1 MLGCYYT
8 ERKRRRERE
17 LQERTFK
24 LTRKSV
30 ILFTSLSLLA
40 LSTVN
45 AQVIQA
51 QTGKY
56 NQSKSLAEIRLE
68 LGFEEAQDEETQDKE
83 AQDEETQDEETQSQA
98 QPRRVT
104 DEESV
109 YITLTGEGV
118 EPSLVT
124 LRKGAPIFETIGL
137 DATSVWLD
145 ESKELATNTRIM
157 DGEGYVYYRVYN
169 REGYK
174 VGYVLERDILT
185 QVPLTED
192 QGVEVTLAIEAVRT
206 GLGIESKPTSESNES
221 NKPIETEEIDESKES
236 EDESKESSE
245 QESSEQESSEPE
257 SSEQESSEQESSEQ
271 ESSEPESSEQESSE
285 QESSEQESSEQE
297 SSEQESSEPESS
309 EQESS
314 EPESIEPES
323 SEPESSEPESSESGS
338 EEPESEEPIN
348 LVTNYE
354 ESDYYYIRLMTRA
367 QLFSDEL
374 LTELV
379 EGVDV
384 TSIYQVRG
392 EFITD
397 EGIKYLSVYEGD
409 DLLGYVIET
418 DTVESESP
426 EYYEVVLND
435 LKEESQQYVRLKDDA
450 VIYRDTHL
458 KDEQDDTT
466 LLDTPAYK
474 VKQNL
479 TTRGVSYHGIF
490 NGDDLV
496 GYVDSRQVERTNP
509 YGETHDEEMGRSYNS
524 HEEFLEML
532 VDYSGYAKDNNIF
545 PSVMI
550 AQALHESYPDGH
562 SGLAKNN
569 KNMFGIKGQYKG
581 QSSVWSTGEHTTS
594 GSQYTID
601 ASFRAYPSYL
611 EGVQDYVNLLNI
623 DYYTDFGVNQ
633 AKTPEEQIKAIHK
646 AGYATDVSYAE
657 KVITVIN
664 KYNLKQY
671 DK

>member
-17 LQERTFK
+17 LHKRTFK
-24 LTRKSV
+24 LTCKSV
-30 ILFTSLSLLA
+30 LLFTSLSLLA

-45 AQVIQA
+45 TQVQA

-68 LGFEEAQDEETQDKE
+68 LGFEEAQDEETQS
-83 AQDEETQDEETQSQA
+83 QTQTQQVSDEE
-98 QPRRVT
+98 PI
-104 DEESV
+104 
-109 YITLTGEGV
+109 YITLADEGV

-192 QGVEVTLAIEAVRT
+192 QGSEVTLAIEAVRT

-221 NKPIETEEIDESKES
+221 NESDKPNEPEEIEELDESSESESKDESSEPESNESSELES
-236 EDESKESSE
+236 EDESNESNESSE
-245 QESSEQESSEPE
+245 SESSEQESSEPE
-257 SSEQESSEQESSEQ
+257 SSTSESSEQESSESESSESESIESESESIESESSEQ
-271 ESSEPESSEQESSE
+271 ESSEPESA
-285 QESSEQESSEQE
+285 
-297 SSEQESSEPESS
+297 EPESDESQS
-309 EQESS
+309 EE
-314 EPESIEPES
+314 
-323 SEPESSEPESSESGS
+323 SESDES
-338 EEPESEEPIN
+338 ESEEPGN

-354 ESDYYYIRLMTRA
+354 ESGYYYISLMTRA

-379 EGVDV
+379 EGGDV
-384 TSIYQVRG
+384 TRIYQVRG
-392 EFITD
+392 EFTTD
-397 EGIKYLSVYEGD
+397 EGIKYLSVYDGD

-435 LKEESQQYVRLKDDA
+435 LKEESQQYVRLKGDA
-450 VIYRDTHL
+450 VVYRDTHL

-496 GYVDSRQVERTNP
+496 GYVDSRQVEKTNP
-509 YGETHDEEMGRSYNS
+509 YGETHDEEMGRTYNS

-581 QSSVWSTGEHTTS
+581 QSSVWSTGEHTSS

-633 AKTPEEQIKAIHK
+633 AKTPEEQIKAIRT
-646 AGYATDVSYAE
+646 AGYATDVNYVE
-657 KVITVIN
+657 KVLAVIN
-664 KYNLKQY
+664 RYDLKQY

>member
-30 ILFTSLSLLA
+30 ILFTSFSLLA
-40 LSTVN
+40 LSTVDT
-45 AQVIQA
+45 QVQA
-51 QTGKY
+51 QTGRY
-56 NQSKSLAEIRLE
+56 NQSKSLEEIRLE
-68 LGFEEAQDEETQDKE
+68 LGFEETQDEETQDKGSK
-83 AQDEETQDEETQSQA
+83 DEETQDEETQSQA
-98 QPRRVT
+98 SPRRVT

-109 YITLTGEGV
+109 YITLTEEGV

-145 ESKELATNTRIM
+145 ASKELATNKRIK

-174 VGYVLERDILT
+174 VGYVLERDIIT

-245 QESSEQESSEPE
+245 QESSEPE
-257 SSEQESSEQESSEQ
+257 SSEQESSEQES
-271 ESSEPESSEQESSE
+271 
-285 QESSEQESSEQE
+285 
-297 SSEQESSEPESS
+297 
-309 EQESS
+309 
-314 EPESIEPES
+314 
-323 SEPESSEPESSESGS
+323 
-338 EEPESEEPIN
+338 EEPVN

-379 EGVDV
+379 EGEDV
-384 TSIYQVRG
+384 TRVYQVRG

-458 KDEQDDTT
+458 KDEQDDAT

-657 KVITVIN
+657 KVIAVIN

>member
-1 MLGCYYT
+1 ML
-8 ERKRRRERE
+8 
-17 LQERTFK
+17 
-24 LTRKSV
+24 
-30 ILFTSLSLLA
+30 LFTSLSLLA

-45 AQVIQA
+45 TQVQA
-51 QTGKY
+51 QTGNY

-68 LGFEEAQDEETQDKE
+68 LGFEEAQDEETQS
-83 AQDEETQDEETQSQA
+83 QTPTQLVSDEE
-98 QPRRVT
+98 P
-104 DEESV
+104 V
-109 YITLTGEGV
+109 YITLADEGV
-118 EPSLVT
+118 APSLVT
-124 LRKGAPIFETIGL
+124 LRKGSPIFETIGL

-169 REGYK
+169 QEGYK

-192 QGVEVTLAIEAVRT
+192 QGSEVTLAIEAVRT
-206 GLGIESKPTSESNES
+206 GLGIESKPTLESNE
-221 NKPIETEEIDESKES
+221 IEEIDESKES
-236 EDESKESSE
+236 EDESKESKESE
-245 QESSEQESSEPE
+245 DELKESEETEETEYESKESSES
-257 SSEQESSEQESSEQ
+257 
-271 ESSEPESSEQESSE
+271 
-285 QESSEQESSEQE
+285 
-297 SSEQESSEPESS
+297 
-309 EQESS
+309 
-314 EPESIEPES
+314 
-323 SEPESSEPESSESGS
+323 ESSEPESSESESSEPESSESESSESESSESESSESESSESESEESESSESESSEPESSESESSETESSEPAS
-338 EEPESEEPIN
+338 EEPETEEPGN
-348 LVTNYE
+348 VVTNYE
-354 ESDYYYIRLMTRA
+354 ESGYYYISLMTRA

-374 LTELV
+374 LTKLV
-379 EGVDV
+379 EGEDV

-392 EFITD
+392 EFTTD

-450 VIYRDTHL
+450 VVYSDTHL
-458 KDEQDDTT
+458 KDEQDDTK

-496 GYVDSRQVERTNP
+496 GYVDSRQVEQTNP

-532 VDYSGYAKDNNIF
+532 VDYSGYAKENNIF

-550 AQALHESYPDGH
+550 AQAMHESYPDGH

-594 GSQYTID
+594 GSQFTID

-633 AKTPEEQIKAIHK
+633 AKTPEEQIKAIRT
-646 AGYATDVSYAE
+646 AGYATDVNYVE
-657 KVITVIN
+657 KVLSVIN
-664 KYNLKQY
+664 KYDLTQY

>member
-17 LQERTFK
+17 LHKRTFK

-30 ILFTSLSLLA
+30 LLFASLSFLA

-45 AQVIQA
+45 TQVIQA
-51 QTGKY
+51 QTGNY

-68 LGFEEAQDEETQDKE
+68 LGFEEAQDEETQS
-83 AQDEETQDEETQSQA
+83 QTQTRLVSDEE
-98 QPRRVT
+98 P
-104 DEESV
+104 V
-109 YITLTGEGV
+109 YITLADEGV
-118 EPSLVT
+118 APSLVT
-124 LRKGAPIFETIGL
+124 LRKGSPIFETIGL

-192 QGVEVTLAIEAVRT
+192 QGSEVTLAIEAVRT
-206 GLGIESKPTSESNES
+206 GLGIESKPTLESNES
-221 NKPIETEEIDESKES
+221 NESDKPNEIEEIEELDESKESEETEESEES
-236 EDESKESSE
+236 EDESKESEETEDESK
-245 QESSEQESSEPE
+245 ESSESESSESESSESESSESESDESESSLPE
-257 SSEQESSEQESSEQ
+257 SSESESSDESD
-271 ESSEPESSEQESSE
+271 ESN
-285 QESSEQESSEQE
+285 
-297 SSEQESSEPESS
+297 
-309 EQESS
+309 
-314 EPESIEPES
+314 
-323 SEPESSEPESSESGS
+323 EPESSESESDES
-338 EEPESEEPIN
+338 ESSESESDESESEEPN
-348 LVTNYE
+348 GVVTNYE
-354 ESDYYYIRLMTRA
+354 ESGYYYISLMTRA

-379 EGVDV
+379 EGRDV

-392 EFITD
+392 DFTTD
-397 EGIKYLSVYEGD
+397 EGIKYLSVYKGD

-450 VIYRDTHL
+450 VVYSDTHL
-458 KDEQDDTT
+458 NDEQDVTT

-496 GYVDSRQVERTNP
+496 GYVDSRQVEQTNP

-550 AQALHESYPDGH
+550 AQAMHESYPDGQ

-569 KNMFGIKGQYKG
+569 KNMFGIKGQYNG

-633 AKTPEEQIKAIHK
+633 SKTPEEQIKAIRT
-646 AGYATDVSYAE
+646 AGYATDVNYVE
-657 KVITVIN
+657 KVLSVIN
-664 KYNLKQY
+664 RYDLTQY
-671 DK
+671 DN